1 MSEDSQPRF
10 ILNTEQQIEQAFLD
24 GKNIYISGVGG
35 TGKSYFIKYL
45 NEKYEKGVLTSTTGI
60 SAFNIGGRTLHSW
73 AGVVLPNNEDDP
85 EKIFK
90 RCIFKIKKDVR
101 ILKRWKFTK
110 CLFIDEVSM
119 LGGTYLT
126 LLDAIAKVVRKS
138 DKPFGG
144 IQIVC
149 TGDFLQLP
157 PVKDVYP
164 FEVNIWSDLNFTTFN
179 LTKCHR
185 FNDNVYME
193 LLKRARIGK
202 FTKEDIEILQKRVG
216 LEIGEIIP
224 TILLSKNADVYE
236 KNRKELDKLPG
247 ETNIITA
254 VDEVLDQQGKKIG
267 EFIPKEIEDEFTCEK
282 TLYLKSRAQVMLTIN
297 YDIEMGFVNGSRGV
311 IQSITRSAMDGSVIV
326 HVKFMN
332 GAILPVT
339 SHSFGIED
347 GDVKYVRKMLPLK
360 LCWATSI
367 HKSQGLTLDNIYVDL
382 GKDIFCPGQGYVA
395 LSRCRN
401 LNSLHIKTFLPSKI
415 YPDKK
420 ALEFERTL

>member
-1 MSEDSQPRF
+1 
-10 ILNTEQQIEQAFLD
+10 
-24 GKNIYISGVGG
+24 
-35 TGKSYFIKYL
+35 
-45 NEKYEKGVLTSTTGI
+45 
-60 SAFNIGGRTLHSW
+60 
-73 AGVVLPNNEDDP
+73 
-85 EKIFK
+85 
-90 RCIFKIKKDVR
+90 
-101 ILKRWKFTK
+101 
-110 CLFIDEVSM
+110 
-119 LGGTYLT
+119 
-126 LLDAIAKVVRKS
+126 
-138 DKPFGG
+138 
-144 IQIVC
+144 
-149 TGDFLQLP
+149 
-157 PVKDVYP
+157 
-164 FEVNIWSDLNFTTFN
+164 
-179 LTKCHR
+179 
-185 FNDNVYME
+185 ME